1 MKKFSQLFETKTI
14 EIQEDSVNYLSANE
28 IKQYLE
34 IADKFISQEAK
45 DVCQWLIDHNR
56 TYIKDLSTGDTD
68 NALIDFYNKG
78 TAKGDLKTLYANI
91 SKVQKNGRIL
101 EIPVFMTRAQ
111 FDSIIK
117 KESSPD
123 EVIMDLDSEAG
134 RNAIAKKYTPLVH
147 KIVNSWLGKTSLD
160 RDELF
165 AAGYEGLTRAMNTYG
180 KKSNK
185 ALKREEDRK
194 AKAKEEAEKNGEVF
208 DPDQDFSVVD
218 IAKYK
223 SYTFLQFAAQMIRC
237 YILEAIKNDSHLVRI
252 PISRQKKEKEEK
264 GFIAKSNS
272 ISGDKHLGGKD
283 GDEGKTLW
291 DIVGGLENP
300 GKEIDKKE
308 IDSLWDQILEEL
320 KKKFGEKTMDIFCNH
335 FGFGNDSGKKKMS
348 GKEMAKKYGYSS
360 PSSITSEITKV
371 LNFIRKDKK
380 MYQKFVDIFEL
391 MREAKHDEDE
401 YEQDD
406 EPFYLSSKM
415 IEEERYH
422 AAQIDDDNDL

>member
-1 MKKFSQLFETKTI
+1 MKKFSQLFEAKTI
-14 EIQEDSVNYLSANE
+14 EIQEDSVNYLSTNE

-78 TAKGDLKTLYANI
+78 LPKGDQKSLYANI
-91 SKVQKNGRIL
+91 TKVNNNGRIL
-101 EIPVFMTRAQ
+101 EIPVFMTRTQ
-111 FDSIIK
+111 FDSIIN
-117 KESSPD
+117 KEASPD
-123 EVIMDLDSEAG
+123 EVIMDLNSEEG
-134 RNAIAKKYTPLVH
+134 RNAVAKKYEPLVH
-147 KIVNSWLGKTSLD
+147 KIVNSWVGKTALS
-160 RDELF
+160 RDELMSG
-165 AAGYEGLTRAMNTYG
+165 ALEGLTRAMNTYG
-180 KKSNK
+180 RKSDK
-185 ALKREEDRK
+185 AIKREEKRR
-194 AKAKEEAEKNGEVF
+194 AQAQEEAEKKGETF
-208 DPDQDFSVVD
+208 DPDQDFSGID
-218 IAKYK
+218 ISKYK

-237 YILEAIKNDSHLVRI
+237 YILEAIKNENHLVRI

-264 GFIAKSNS
+264 GFIAKSNT

-300 GKEIDKKE
+300 GKEIDKRE
-308 IDSLWDQILEEL
+308 IESLWDQILEEL

-335 FGFGNDSGKKKMS
+335 FGFGAENGKKKLT
-348 GKEMAKKYGYSS
+348 GKEMAKKYGFSS
-360 PSSITSEITKV
+360 PSSITAEITKV
-371 LNFIRKDKK
+371 INFIRKDKK
-380 MYQKFVDIFEL
+380 MYQKFCDISDL

-401 YEQDD
+401 YAQDD
-406 EPFYLSSKM
+406 EPIYLSSKM
-415 IEEERYH
+415 IEEERYS